1 MVSLPIHAVI
11 PQLRESLEIHQ
22 NAVLIAAPGAGKTT
36 QVPLAL
42 RDADWLEDRR
52 IIMLEPRRIAARASA
67 RFMASSLGE
76 QVGETVGYR
85 VRHDT
90 RVGPKTRIE
99 VVTEGVLTRMLQE
112 DPMLTDVGL
121 VIFDEF
127 HERSLH
133 ADLGLA
139 LALEA
144 QSVFR
149 EDLRILVMSATLDAE
164 PVAALLENAPVIT
177 SEGRVFPVET
187 VYSDRR
193 SDAPMEAAVGAAVI
207 RALGQDEGDI
217 LVFLPG
223 AGEIHRTMRWLEEQ
237 VRSMSFRV
245 RIAPLYGGL
254 TQDEQD
260 AALLPSGSGER
271 KIVLSTSIAE
281 TSLTVEGV
289 RVVIDS
295 GYMRVPRFS
304 PRTGMSRLETV
315 RVSRA
320 ATDQRRGRAGRVA
333 PGVCYRLWTVAEDRE
348 LAARTTPEMLEADL
362 APLVLELAVW
372 GTSPAA
378 LRWLDPPPAPALAQA
393 HELLRWLGALGA
405 EGAATPHGRSLAA
418 LPLHPRLAHM
428 VRCAGQ
434 LGRATLACELA
445 ALLSERDIA
454 RSGGASA
461 SAAGAGAR
469 APGAD
474 MRLRVEALRG
484 AAPPQLAVDAA
495 ACRRVRAEAA
505 ALQRQLGAAADRAEG
520 DALAD
525 CGVLLAFAYPDRIAE
540 RRPDGRYLLRSGRG
554 AMLPGPEPLSQAPY
568 LALAELAD
576 YGVDSR
582 IQLAAPLSL
591 SDLERH
597 FADQIEEERLVA
609 WDADARAVRARRRLR
624 FGAIRLKEAPLPD
637 PDPDEVLRAL
647 LQGVEQEGLRV
658 LPWSKAATQF
668 RERLQFMHDHE
679 PESWPNATDQGLGST
694 LAEWLGPHCYGM
706 KKLSD
711 LNQLN
716 MVHIL
721 ESLLSWEQRR
731 ELDDCAPTH
740 ITVPSGSRIPV
751 DYRNPEAPILAVR
764 LQEMFG
770 LHDTP
775 RIAHGRVPLT
785 LHLLSPAQR
794 PVQVT
799 RDLASFWRDA
809 YFEVR
814 KDLKGRYPKHYWPD
828 DPSAAVPTNRVRP
841 RT

>member
-11 PQLRESLEIHQ
+11 PQVREALRIHQ
-22 NAVLIAAPGAGKTT
+22 NLVLVAAPGAGKTT

-42 RDADWLEDRR
+42 REEGWLEDRR
-52 IIMLEPRRIAARASA
+52 IIMLEPRRIAARTSA
-67 RFMASSLGE
+67 RFMAASLGE

-112 DPMLTDVGL
+112 DPMLSDVGL

-139 LALEA
+139 LTLEA
-144 QSVFR
+144 QGVFR

-164 PVAALLENAPVIT
+164 PVAALLEGAPMIT
-177 SEGRVFPVET
+177 SEGRAYPVET
-187 VYSDRR
+187 VYADRR
-193 SDAPMEAAVGAAVI
+193 SDAPMEATVGTAVF
-207 RALGQDEGDI
+207 RALVHDEGDI

-223 AGEIHRTMRWLEEQ
+223 AGEIHRTARWLEER
-237 VRSMSFRV
+237 VRNLPGRV

-254 TQDEQD
+254 TQEEQD
-260 AALLPSGSGER
+260 AALLPSEPGER

-295 GYMRVPRFS
+295 GSMRVPRFS

-320 ATDQRRGRAGRVA
+320 AADQRRGRAGRVA
-333 PGVCYRLWTVAEDRE
+333 PGICYRLWTVAEDRE

-378 LRWLDPPPAPALAQA
+378 LRWLDAPPAPALAQA
-393 HELLRWLGALGA
+393 RELLRWLGALDA
-405 EGAATPHGRSLAA
+405 QGAATAHGRSLAA

-428 VRCAGQ
+428 VRCAGP

-461 SAAGAGAR
+461 GAGAGR

-484 AAPPQLAVDAA
+484 TAPPQLAVDAA

-505 ALQRQLGAAADRAEG
+505 ALQRQLGASADRATG
-520 DALAD
+520 DPLAD

-554 AMLPGPEPLSQAPY
+554 AMLPGPEPLSKAPY

-582 IQLAAPLSL
+582 IQLAAPLAL

-597 FADQIEEERLVA
+597 FADQIEEERIVA
-609 WDADARAVRARRRLR
+609 WDADARAVRARRRVR
-624 FGAIRLKEAPLPD
+624 FGAIGLKETPLPD
-637 PDPDEVLRAL
+637 PDPDDVSNAL
-647 LQGVEQEGLRV
+647 LQGIAQEGLRV
-658 LPWSKAATQF
+658 LPWSKAAAQF
-668 RERLQFMHDHE
+668 RERLQFMHEHE
-679 PESWPNATDQGLGST
+679 PADWPDATDEGLCST
-694 LAEWLGPHCYGM
+694 LAEWLGPHTYGM

-716 MVHIL
+716 MIQIL
-721 ESLLSWEQRR
+721 ESMLSWEQRR

-751 DYRNPEAPILAVR
+751 DYSTPEAPILAVR

-770 LHDTP
+770 LQDTP

-799 RDLASFWRDA
+799 RDLASFWREA

-828 DPSAAVPTNRVRP
+828 DPSAAIPTNRVRP